1 MANLFA
7 CLWEVF
13 VGLLVVE
20 VGLEATHITACS
32 GDLREGEQ
40 GNPEDREAAP
50 GADKCVIGSLLALIT
65 GVLQLAQ
72 DIAARAVTRDDHSS
86 VLSVA
91 RLAGACPMILSA
103 SKRA

>member
-1 MANLFA
+1 VAFLFA

-20 VGLEATHITACS
+20 VGLEATYVTTCG

-50 GADKCVIGSLLALIT
+50 GADKCVIGSLLALVT
-65 GVLQLAQ
+65 GVHQLPQ
-72 DIAARAVTRDDHSS
+72 DILACAIARDDHSN

-91 RLAGACPMILSA
+91 RLTGDMPHDSE
-103 SKRA
+103 